1 MTEKNFQN
9 YVTYAINKW
18 KKNYV
23 TVCER
28 DKCIANNNINLII
41 TVLRLIDT

>member
-18 KKNYV
+18 KKKLY
-23 TVCER
+23 TVCEQ
-28 DKCIANNNINLII
+28 DKCIANNINLII